1 MGTWEPDL
9 SPSASAGRIRQP
21 TFATVFRGYDPNQ
34 VVEYLSGVADHVE
47 ALEYNVHKLESELR
61 EVHGGGIAVQDEPG
75 GQDPYDAIS
84 ARVAD
89 LVRMFDQ
96 DVERLRA
103 EAEDEVKRLLADAR
117 TDGER
122 LLADAR
128 TDAERIRLNAQDRAA
143 ETRAEAER
151 SLREARIETDQALS
165 TLIAR
170 RSVLVDELRAMRDRM
185 LDTAKDLDT
194 TIEGSI
200 GDQVVILQEA
210 RRGEG
215 ADATSINDSKGR
227 PDPAPR
233 PQGPLGTNG
242 LG

>member
-61 EVHGGGIAVQDEPG
+61 EVRGGGIAVQDEPG

-103 EAEDEVKRLLADAR
+103 EAEDEVK
-117 TDGER
+117 R